1 MVIRMAALHMRGAE
15 FTPEVNPYSERFNPR
30 SPAEHTERQL
40 QKVIDQLNTA
50 GEIGADLVC
59 AGEDIK
65 GEYLFLEC
73 YDQPRIFGQL
83 VEEIPGKTSARIAEV
98 ARKHKM
104 NVVVT
109 YYERERDE
117 VYNTSVLIDR
127 EGTIAG
133 KYRKVHLAPG
143 EAWRIAPGDGF
154 PVFTTDVG
162 RIGMAICYDIIF
174 PETCRCL
181 ALGGA
186 DIICHPTAGW
196 GFPDAELGEALVR
209 IRAHENSVYM
219 IVSVNCSSD
228 ERVKSCVIRNDGHI
242 LCELPGREC
251 GVASAVVTADF
262 DRNYDPDYFD
272 TFYTDVVSI
281 RARFALQRKP
291 SLYSVLTAEKPPLLD
306 SYPGIEVV
314 DRSKPDRVKS
324 LAELRRKHMLGQ
336 LQGRRLHW

>member
-1 MVIRMAALHMRGAE
+1 MAIRMAALHTKGAPY
-15 FTPEVNPYSERFNPR
+15 TPEINPYSERFNPR
-30 SPAEHTERQL
+30 APAEYAERQL
-40 QKVIDQLNTA
+40 QTLIDHLSTA
-50 GEIGADLVC
+50 GEIGTDLVF

-65 GEYLFLEC
+65 GEYLFLE
-73 YDQPRIFGQL
+73 YFDYPHIFDQL
-83 VEEIPGKTSARIAEV
+83 VEEIPGRTSARIADV
-98 ARKHKM
+98 ARKYRM

-109 YYERERDE
+109 YYEREGGE
-117 VYNTSVLIDR
+117 VYNTAVLIDR

-143 EAWRIAPGDGF
+143 EAWQVAPGVGF
-154 PVFTTDVG
+154 PVFRTDVG
-162 RIGMAICYDIIF
+162 RIGMAICYDMIF

-181 ALGGA
+181 ALEGA

-196 GFPDAELGEALVR
+196 GFPDAALGESLVR

-228 ERVKSCVIRNDGHI
+228 ERVKSCVIGNDGHI

-251 GVASAVVTADF
+251 GVASAVVTPDF

-272 TFYTDVVSI
+272 SFHTDVVSI

-291 SLYSVLTAEKPPLLD
+291 HLYSVLTDGQPPLLD

-314 DRSKPDRVKS
+314 DRTKPDRVKS

>member
-1 MVIRMAALHMRGAE
+1 MSRRALEEKSHGHPNGSTTHE
-15 FTPEVNPYSERFNPR
+15 GGKPPEVNLYSERFNLIP
-30 SPAEHTERQL
+30 EHTERQL

-133 KYRKVHLAPG
+133 NYRKVHLAPG
-143 EAWRIAPGDGF
+143 EARRMSPGRRL
-154 PVFTTDVG
+154 PVFTTW
-162 RIGMAICYDIIF
+162 
-174 PETCRCL
+174 TS
-181 ALGGA
+181 
-186 DIICHPTAGW
+186 AGSGW
-196 GFPDAELGEALVR
+196 P
-209 IRAHENSVYM
+209 
-219 IVSVNCSSD
+219 
-228 ERVKSCVIRNDGHI
+228 
-242 LCELPGREC
+242 
-251 GVASAVVTADF
+251 
-262 DRNYDPDYFD
+262 
-272 TFYTDVVSI
+272 
-281 RARFALQRKP
+281 FA
-291 SLYSVLTAEKPPLLD
+291 TT
-306 SYPGIEVV
+306 
-314 DRSKPDRVKS
+314 
-324 LAELRRKHMLGQ
+324 
-336 LQGRRLHW
+336 